1 MSLKYDVD
9 IGNGVE
15 FEAPAIGRYTLL
27 TLLNIVTSRKLFS
40 RKMIKTR
47 LRPENPE
54 ANLKSYYE
62 VYRGFSWPFV
72 KDLFP
77 SYSSGFSNIVSES
90 VDRWAADRN
99 SCDRTALIFERAGE
113 VQRLT
118 YTDLRDQSSR
128 MANLI
133 LRHGI
138 RRGDALLICCKPCPE
153 VHIAVIAC
161 ARIGARFCNLGDCLI
176 QEQLH
181 AALNL
186 VRPRGVLIHN
196 DMPDAA
202 MVSGLDGVEAI
213 FVAGEPESEPKDD
226 QIYLHHVLP
235 NMDPKF
241 DNVDLPIE
249 EPLYQTLVWESSGE
263 LRLITHAHRDMI
275 GAFVTGK
282 FVLDLKSDSVL
293 WTDANPGA
301 VASVIYGIFA
311 PMLCGCATVIQGDT
325 FAAPTWYWTLE
336 TLGVSVWFTDTLKL
350 KRFKAEGDDLVKGYD
365 FSNLQH
371 MVTIGEPLTAELFQ
385 WSREKFKRL
394 PHEVW
399 MTDETGMVC
408 FANFASEQIKIG
420 SIGKP
425 VPGIR
430 AEILDEQGQSLPILT
445 LGRLA
450 LNSAFPNLALEMS
463 AKDPTNYMR
472 FKDGWFLTGDLAL
485 KDEDGYFYY
494 FGRVDH
500 LVNIGQLLTGAPE
513 IESVLLRY
521 PEISDAGVISKK
533 CFGSETC
540 FKAFLKLKNS
550 HSPSPEFLDEI
561 TKFVRLR
568 MREEIPNLELE
579 FIDDFPVSSSRRLL
593 RRVLLARELGLPVG
607 VVSNLKE

>member
-1 MSLKYDVD
+1 
-9 IGNGVE
+9 
-15 FEAPAIGRYTLL
+15 
-27 TLLNIVTSRKLFS
+27 
-40 RKMIKTR
+40 
-47 LRPENPE
+47 
-54 ANLKSYYE
+54 
-62 VYRGFSWPFV
+62 
-72 KDLFP
+72 
-77 SYSSGFSNIVSES
+77 
-90 VDRWAADRN
+90 
-99 SCDRTALIFERAGE
+99 
-113 VQRLT
+113 
-118 YTDLRDQSSR
+118 
-128 MANLI
+128 
-133 LRHGI
+133 
-138 RRGDALLICCKPCPE
+138 
-153 VHIAVIAC
+153 
-161 ARIGARFCNLGDCLI
+161 
-176 QEQLH
+176 
-181 AALNL
+181 
-186 VRPRGVLIHN
+186 
-196 DMPDAA
+196 
-202 MVSGLDGVEAI
+202 
-213 FVAGEPESEPKDD
+213 
-226 QIYLHHVLP
+226 
-235 NMDPKF
+235 
-241 DNVDLPIE
+241 
-249 EPLYQTLVWESSGE
+249 
-263 LRLITHAHRDMI
+263 
-275 GAFVTGK
+275 
-282 FVLDLKSDSVL
+282 
-293 WTDANPGA
+293 
-301 VASVIYGIFA
+301 
-311 PMLCGCATVIQGDT
+311 
-325 FAAPTWYWTLE
+325 
-336 TLGVSVWFTDTLKL
+336 
-350 KRFKAEGDDLVKGYD
+350 
-365 FSNLQH
+365 

-463 AKDPTNYMR
+463 AKNPMNCMR

-513 IESVLLRY
+513 IESVLLRH

-561 TKFVRLR
+561 AKFVRLR
-568 MREEIPNLELE
+568 IREEIPNLEFE

-607 VVSNLKE
+607 VVSNLRE

>member
-1 MSLKYDVD
+1 MD

-15 FEAPAIGRYTLL
+15 FYASAIGRFTLL

-62 VYRGFSWPFV
+62 VYRGFSWSFAN
-72 KDLFP
+72 DIFP
-77 SYSSGFSNIVSES
+77 SYNSGYSNIVSES
-90 VDRWAADRN
+90 VDRWAADPN
-99 SCDRTALIFERAGE
+99 SCDRTALIFEYAGE

-118 YTDLRDQSSR
+118 YADLKHQSSR

-133 LRHGI
+133 LQQGL
-138 RRGDALLICCKPCPE
+138 RRGDTLLICSKPCPE
-153 VHIAVIAC
+153 VHIAALAC
-161 ARIGARFCNLGDCLI
+161 ARIGVRSCNLGDCLI
-176 QEQLH
+176 LEQLH
-181 AALNL
+181 SALRL
-186 VRPRGVLIHN
+186 IHPKAVLIHN
-196 DMPDAA
+196 DMADVSV
-202 MVSGLDGVEAI
+202 VSGLDGVEVI
-213 FVAGEPESEPKDD
+213 FIAGACRSEFKSE
-226 QIYLHHVLP
+226 QIYLRDVLP
-235 NMDPKF
+235 ETDPTI
-241 DNVDLPIE
+241 DNIDLPID

-263 LRLITHAHRDMI
+263 LRLITHAHRDMM

-293 WTDANPGA
+293 WTDANPGS

-311 PMLCGCATVIQGDT
+311 PLLCGCATVIQGDS
-325 FAAPTWYWTLE
+325 FAASTWYWTLE
-336 TLGVSVWFTDTLKL
+336 RLGVSVWFTDSLKL
-350 KRFKAEGDDLVKGYD
+350 KRFKTDGDDLIKGYD
-365 FSNLQH
+365 FSNLKH
-371 MVTIGEPLTAELFQ
+371 MVTVGEPLTAELFQ

-430 AEILDEQGQSLPILT
+430 AEILDEQGQYLPILT
-445 LGRLA
+445 LGMLV
-450 LNSAFPNLALEMS
+450 LNSAFPNLALEME
-463 AKDPTNYMR
+463 AKNPTTCTR

-500 LVNIGQLLTGAPE
+500 LVRIGQLLTGAPE
-513 IESVLLRY
+513 IENVLLRH

-533 CFGSETC
+533 CFGSEAC

-561 TKFVRLR
+561 AKFVRLR
-568 MREEIPNLELE
+568 IREEISSLEFA
-579 FIDDFPVSSSRRLL
+579 FIDDFPVSSSRKLL
-593 RRVLLARELGLPVG
+593 RRILLARELGLPVG
-607 VVSNLKE
+607 AISNLRE

>member
-99 SCDRTALIFERAGE
+99 SCDRTALIFEYAGE

-118 YTDLRDQSSR
+118 YADLRDQSSR

-138 RRGDALLICCKPCPE
+138 RRGDTLLICCKPCPE

-181 AALNL
+181 AALSL

-196 DMPDAA
+196 DMADAA
-202 MVSGLDGVEAI
+202 MISGLDGVEAI
-213 FVAGEPESEPKDD
+213 FIAGEPESEPKDD

-235 NMDPKF
+235 NMDPTF

-263 LRLITHAHRDMI
+263 LRLITHAHRDMM

-325 FAAPTWYWTLE
+325 FAASTWYWTLE

-513 IESVLLRY
+513 IESVLLRH